1 MDNSLCRSDI
11 VIGRVGEE
19 SYPNMVQ
26 IISKLPI
33 PLGTYVSIP
42 FDAYDISTGDKK
54 SHCVVGV
61 ISVTSYRKIVPVT
74 PTFIASTSTNI
85 GIDDENLRYAPS
97 RARIFADIING
108 NVETPTVPPPPDT
121 EIYLAPSHILSKIF
135 GSGKTSS
142 IKLGHLIG
150 RSDVEI
156 NVDINALSKHLFITG
171 TTGSGKSNTVAIIAD
186 RIASIG
192 GTVLIFDVHGEY
204 GNLVPQ
210 TPDVDIQR
218 VDYRFNPLKIPTRM
232 LVRMMIPE
240 AGATRQ
246 RALAAKAID
255 AAKKFVE
262 EAIKNFGTGNELI
275 EAVKSNKI
283 SELPIYSNY
292 KQCFEEQKIF
302 NDIDE
307 DMTSADDVLLELFK
321 KVVSCFLTNKISE
334 SNQRRGSQKNPSSE
348 KESALKALS
357 KIEEFF
363 DSISVSFSMPSI
375 VEFLKPASITVL
387 NVSDLTDEQK
397 DYSLKSVMD
406 ELLSYAKQMLAR
418 NSPHPILVFI
428 EEAHL
433 FLSSSR
439 YTISRSS
446 IERVAREGRKFGL
459 ALAIV
464 SQRPRNIDPN
474 TVSQVQNFVFMKLVQ
489 EADQQAIMNISD
501 MLTEDIAASLASLG
515 VGEAIVLGEWIGR
528 FPAYVKIDKHSGKR
542 AGATLDIASIW
553 SALKTRKD
561 LYNRLAKESED
572 AYRDISNLI

>member
-135 GSGKTSS
+135 GSRKTSS

-150 RSDVEI
+150 RGDVEI
-156 NVDINALSKHLFITG
+156 NVDVNALSKHLFITG

-186 RIASIG
+186 RIASMG

-210 TPDVDIQR
+210 TSDVDIQR
-218 VDYRFNPLKIPTRM
+218 VDYKLNPLKIPTRM

-246 RALAAKAID
+246 RALAVKAID
-255 AAKKFVE
+255 AAKKIVE
-262 EAIKNFGTGNELI
+262 RAITNFGMGNRLI
-275 EAVKSNKI
+275 EAVKSGEIGELFTDSDSKQLLGGQKI
-283 SELPIYSNY
+283 SI
-292 KQCFEEQKIF
+292 
-302 NDIDE
+302 DIDE
-307 DMTSADDVLLELFK
+307 EMTSADDVLLELFK
-321 KVVSCFLTNKISE
+321 KVVSDFLSNISR
-334 SNQRRGSQKNPSSE
+334 STSMGSE

-464 SQRPRNIDPN
+464 SQRPRNIDSN

>member
-11 VIGRVGEE
+11 IIGRVGEE

-54 SHCVVGV
+54 SHCAVGV

-74 PTFIASTSTNI
+74 PTFIASSSTNI

-108 NVETPTVPPPPDT
+108 NVETPSVPPPPDT

-135 GSGKTSS
+135 GSGKTGS
-142 IKLGHLIG
+142 IRLGHLIG

-186 RIASIG
+186 RVASIG

-204 GNLVPQ
+204 WNLVPQ
-210 TPDVDIQR
+210 SPDVDIQR
-218 VDYRFNPLKIPTRM
+218 IDYRLNPLKIPTRM
-232 LVRMMIPE
+232 LTRMIIPE

-246 RALAAKAID
+246 RALTAKAID
-255 AAKKFVE
+255 VAKKVVE
-262 EAIKNFGTGNELI
+262 KAITSFGTGAELI
-275 EAVKSNKI
+275 EAVSSGKINELLADLGHKQLFGGQKI
-283 SELPIYSNY
+283 SIN
-292 KQCFEEQKIF
+292 
-302 NDIDE
+302 IDE
-307 DMTSADDVLLELFK
+307 EIANATSADDILLELFK
-321 KVVSCFLTNKISE
+321 KIVSVFLSSSTN
-334 SNQRRGSQKNPSSE
+334 E

-363 DSISVSFSMPSI
+363 DIVSVSFSTPSI

-387 NVSDLTDEQK
+387 NVSDLADEQK

-406 ELLSYAKQMLAR
+406 ELLSYSKQMLAR

-439 YTISRSS
+439 HTISRSS

-464 SQRPRNIDPN
+464 SQRPRNIDSN

-501 MLTEDIAASLASLG
+501 MLTEDIATSLASLG

-561 LYNRLAKESED
+561 MYNRLAKESED